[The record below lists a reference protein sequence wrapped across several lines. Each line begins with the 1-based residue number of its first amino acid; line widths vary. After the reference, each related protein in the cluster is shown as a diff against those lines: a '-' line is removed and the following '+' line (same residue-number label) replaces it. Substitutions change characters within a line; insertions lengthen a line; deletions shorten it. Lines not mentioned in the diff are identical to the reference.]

1 MGAQDHLGG
10 DLGGAGVRLL
20 LILATVVAGWVWVQR
35 PHDGPTD
42 SGTLSVARDRLVH
55 RTHGWAPASRAELG
69 PGVRTFTGYGQCTA
83 NFVFSDRARNLYLGQ
98 AAHCAETAE
107 SVDGCTAT
115 SRPLGTPVAITRGD
129 ANVGTGRVIARG
141 RLAYSSWLTMQ
152 RLKEKD
158 KARCA
163 FNDFALIRLPRDA
176 RKLVNPSMPF
186 WGGPIGLADRGMS
199 MSERVFGFGRSEL
212 RKAHSHAS
220 RQSAVTLADAGVSHG
235 WSHSFVGRSPGIPGD
250 SGSGYLDSAGE
261 ALGTLSTLRM
271 SFPMVNAI
279 GDLRHELRYAR
290 AHSGISGL
298 RLELGT
304 VAFRPDRAPH
314 IPSG

>member
-1 MGAQDHLGG
+1 MGAHGPLGG
-10 DLGGAGVRLL
+10 EFGGAGVRLL
-20 LILATVVAGWVWVQR
+20 LILAAVIAGWVWVQH
-35 PHDGPTD
+35 PHDHADD
-42 SGTLSVARDRLVH
+42 SGTLSLARDRLVH
-55 RTHGWAPASRAELG
+55 RTHDWTPASRAELR

-83 NFVFSDRARNLYLGQ
+83 NFVFSDRAGNLYLGQ
-98 AAHCAETAE
+98 AAHCAETSE
-107 SVDGCTAT
+107 SANGCTAR
-115 SRPLGTPVAITRGD
+115 SHPLGTPVAISSGD
-129 ANVGTGRVIARG
+129 TNLGTGRVITRG

-152 RLKEKD
+152 RLGEQD
-158 KARCA
+158 RARCA
-163 FNDFALIRLPRDA
+163 FNDFALIRLPRGV

-199 MSERVFGFGRSEL
+199 MSEKVFGFGRSEL
-212 RKAHSHAS
+212 RKAGSNAS
-220 RQSAVTLADAGVSHG
+220 RQSAVTLADARVSHG
-235 WSHSFVGRSPGIPGD
+235 WSHSFVARSPGIPGD

-290 AHSGISGL
+290 AHSGIRGL

-314 IPSG
+314 INAS